1 MQNAT
6 RVHKV
11 QKKNCLP
18 ARVFGRAVGARNGFR
33 PSGDRENNGVR
44 ATFSNVAFPVE
55 PFRLH
60 VPDSVLTDLKE
71 RLARTRLPDT
81 EPAGRRWRYGTSLAY
96 MRDVVTHWRD
106 RYDWRAGEA
115 RINAFSHQKTTLG
128 GKKIHFILERGSGDD
143 PMPLLLT
150 HGWPGSFV
158 EFLDIIE
165 KLAHPERF
173 GGDVR
178 DAFTVVAP
186 SLPGYGFSDPPDA
199 PIGPRDIAATWSTL
213 MTDVLGC
220 ERYVA
225 QGGDWGAIITSWLAL
240 DRPKNLQAIHLNMI
254 GLRPFVGKESPPLSD
269 EEKAWMERAQA
280 RRGGIAAY
288 QQIQGTKP
296 QTLAYGLTDSPA
308 GLAAWILE
316 KFHGWTIPDQDA
328 VPPFDIDR
336 LLTNVMLYWIGGI
349 NAANW
354 IYVSI
359 VEGTSVA
366 LKAGEFVNVPTGVL
380 LFPNDLF
387 SPAPETWIRRAYNL
401 AQRKISDRGG
411 HFPAMENGEMLTADM
426 RAFFRRY
433 R

>member
-1 MQNAT
+1 
-6 RVHKV
+6 
-11 QKKNCLP
+11 L
-18 ARVFGRAVGARNGFR
+18 RAIPPQGTEAIR
-33 PSGDRENNGVR
+33 PFTVN
-44 ATFSNVAFPVE
+44 
-55 PFRLH
+55 
-60 VPDSVLTDLKE
+60 VPDAVLVDLKE
-71 RLARTRLPDT
+71 RLVRTRLPT
-81 EPAGRRWRYGTSLAY
+81 NEPAAAPWRYGTKLSY
-96 MRDVVTHWRD
+96 MHDVVAHWRD
-106 RYDWRAGEA
+106 HYDWRLWEA
-115 RINAFSHQKTTLG
+115 KINRFSHFKTMLD
-128 GKKIHFILERGSGDD
+128 GKAIHFILEPGSGDN

-178 DAFTVVAP
+178 DAFTVVVP
-186 SLPGYGFSDPPDA
+186 SLPGYGFSDSPDA
-199 PIGPRDIAATWSTL
+199 PMGPRQIAPLWSRL

-225 QGGDWGAIITSWLAL
+225 QGGDWGSIVTSWLAL
-240 DRPKNLQAIHLNMI
+240 DTPKNLAAIHLNML
-254 GLRPFVGKESPPLSD
+254 GLRPALGKDAPPLTP
-269 EEKAWMERAQA
+269 EESAWLDATQL
-280 RRGGIAAY
+280 RRPKISAY

-328 VPPFDIDR
+328 PPPFDPDR
-336 LLTNVMLYWIGGI
+336 LLTNIMLYWIGGI

-359 VEGTSVA
+359 AEGTSGA
-366 LKAGEFVNVPTGVL
+366 LKPHEFVNVPTGVT

-387 SPAPETWIRRAYNL
+387 TPAPESWIRRVYNL
-401 AQRKISDRGG
+401 QYLKVSDRGG
-411 HFPAMENGEMLTADM
+411 HFPAMENGELLVHEM
-426 RAFFRRY
+426 RAFFRSHR
-433 R
+433 